1 MSRDV
6 LILTPD
12 ADEYL
17 PWLAALAGAGARLRT
32 AVSARQA
39 LEVYAGEGVVLGR
52 PDLVA
57 AVLQRMPAVR
67 WVQSTWAGVAPLLGL
82 GRRDYLL
89 TGVRDVFGAQMAE
102 YVFGHLLAH
111 ELRLAERRE
120 RQHRREWWTADSGGL
135 EGKSLGILGTG
146 SIGRHIA
153 RVAAAFGLRVIGLSR
168 SGRACAGF
176 EQVWPAGALVE
187 LLGGA
192 DYLVCALPDTPET
205 RHLLNERSLRAVRP
219 RCILVNIGRGNLV
232 DEAALAAALRRGE
245 LAGAVLDVFE
255 REPLAADSPLWDAP
269 NLTVTA
275 HVAGR
280 SRPRDIA
287 GLFAENYNRYLAGE
301 TLRHLVDFERG
312 Y

>member
-1 MSRDV
+1 MSRNV

-17 PWLAALAGAGARLRT
+17 PWLAALAGAGARLRI

-57 AVLQRMPAVR
+57 AVLQCMPAVR

-82 GRRDYLL
+82 SRKDYLL

-111 ELRLAERRE
+111 ELRLAERCE
-120 RQHRREWWTADSGGL
+120 RQRRREWWAADSGWL
-135 EGKSLGILGTG
+135 EGKNLGILGTG

-153 RVAAAFGLRVIGLSR
+153 RVAAAFGLRVIGFSR

-176 EQVWPAGALVE
+176 EQVYPAGALVE
-187 LLGGA
+187 ILCGA

-205 RHLLNERSLRAVRP
+205 KHLLNERSLRAVRP
-219 RCILVNIGRGNLV
+219 RCLLVNIGRGNLV

-255 REPLAADSPLWDAP
+255 REPLPAESPLWDAP
-269 NLTVTA
+269 GLVLTA
-275 HVAGR
+275 HVAAH
-280 SRPRDIA
+280 SRPADIA
-287 GLFAENYNRYLAGE
+287 RIFTANYNRYLAGE
-301 TLRHLVDFERG
+301 TLHHLVDFERG